1 MREGELEQPEVR
13 SLRQSFLKFLKQL
26 LSTHPLA
33 ERQLI
38 DEVDSLAH
46 SPTTK
51 WNLSNQ
57 IEAYLLLY
65 TLCPSERERICYTLL
80 NLLKETKLLQTTIQ
94 FKNVEEIQSLLESA
108 QTSLGGASICLRHL
122 LTKAVSTSPVDPSS
136 AMQMIEQ
143 ILGKDRPFYFPHQLK
158 KSLEDFRRRFES
170 SFQERFPMI
179 ALKRIDPDEVRAFQ
193 RSCYEDFYENVLQ
206 KMLAFPLWM
215 LNHKK
220 IKAELHVYGS
230 TAREELVP
238 FSDLEVIFLL
248 EESDESDR
256 VEQNGLFLG
265 SIIEWIGI
273 QITALG
279 ESQTFPEE
287 LAPLIDGMPPKGLSL
302 DSTPNLAV
310 LPLRAMNTS
319 LPICMTTLST
329 LCKFQQEGRLI
340 QEEKEKLL
348 ETDRSIR

>member
-1 MREGELEQPEVR
+1 M
-13 SLRQSFLKFLKQL
+13 
-26 LSTHPLA
+26 
-33 ERQLI
+33 
-38 DEVDSLAH
+38 
-46 SPTTK
+46 
-51 WNLSNQ
+51 
-57 IEAYLLLY
+57 
-65 TLCPSERERICYTLL
+65 
-80 NLLKETKLLQTTIQ
+80 
-94 FKNVEEIQSLLESA
+94 LESA
-108 QTSLGGASICLRHL
+108 QTSLGSASICLRHL
-122 LTKAVSTSPVDPSS
+122 LTKAVSTSPIDPSS

-143 ILGKDRPFYFPHQLK
+143 ILGEDRPFYFPQELK

-215 LNHKK
+215 LNQKK

-248 EESDESDR
+248 EENER

-279 ESQTFPEE
+279 ESQTLPEE
-287 LAPLIDGMPPKGLSL
+287 LDPLIDGMPPKGLSL

-310 LPLRAMNTS
+310 LPLRAMNAS

-329 LCKFQQEGRLI
+329 LCKFQQEERLI

-348 ETDRSIR
+348 DT

>member
-1 MREGELEQPEVR
+1 
-13 SLRQSFLKFLKQL
+13 
-26 LSTHPLA
+26 
-33 ERQLI
+33 
-38 DEVDSLAH
+38 
-46 SPTTK
+46 
-51 WNLSNQ
+51 
-57 IEAYLLLY
+57 
-65 TLCPSERERICYTLL
+65 
-80 NLLKETKLLQTTIQ
+80 
-94 FKNVEEIQSLLESA
+94 
-108 QTSLGGASICLRHL
+108 
-122 LTKAVSTSPVDPSS
+122 
-136 AMQMIEQ
+136 
-143 ILGKDRPFYFPHQLK
+143 
-158 KSLEDFRRRFES
+158 
-170 SFQERFPMI
+170 MI
-179 ALKRIDPDEVRAFQ
+179 ALKHIDPDEVRAFQ

-215 LNHKK
+215 LNQKK

-248 EESDESDR
+248 EESNESNQM
-256 VEQNGLFLG
+256 EQNGLFLG

-279 ESQTFPEE
+279 ESQTLPEE

-310 LPLRAMNTS
+310 LPLRAMNAS

-329 LCKFQQEGRLI
+329 LCKFQQEGQLI

-348 ETDRSIR
+348 ETRRQLDRNMVSSKKRRLERIYEESTDSQVQKELYSLIEHLKRLEMPQFNEGLNTLKGRVCQESSSIAFIALRQQLEEFEQQNQRDLDVALETHRLREKAFQELSKEIETRPTQLLLFSLLKTKKIAASSGADFHYEQERCVLLNETINGSLS